1 MYLNRFKTEC
11 NPTSIDE
18 SFSFF
23 CTKLQQHLY
32 EQEQLKPKFMFC
44 GFIYPHLLLS
54 GSIYETKCSLE

>member
-32 EQEQLKPKFMFC
+32 EQEQLKPKFMF
-44 GFIYPHLLLS
+44 
-54 GSIYETKCSLE
+54 